1 MSDTIE
7 PMPTSGV
14 RGQTGDRENLQVPAA
29 ELVERAKTEGSG
41 NRVLRGGFTSL
52 IAALVS
58 RVMARAAGVALK
70 IPRRPPEA

>member
-1 MSDTIE
+1 VVLLDTPGLAWRGGRILSDTIE

-52 IAALVS
+52 IVLS
-58 RVMARAAGVALK
+58 CRG
-70 IPRRPPEA
+70 